1 MTYQFTHLSN
11 QGIIPCSRVFETE
24 LTLAFLDI
32 NPLSLNHI
40 LIIPKYHAEKM
51 HSLPDSNLSDILLV
65 VKRIALGV
73 GCNEYNLLQNNGRI
87 AHQEIDH
94 VHFHF
99 IPKSIENGL
108 MIESWSTLVVD
119 HQRLAE
125 SATLISKKIEDL
137 NLDE

>member
-1 MTYQFTHLSN
+1 MH
-11 QGIIPCSRVFETE
+11 R
-24 LTLAFLDI
+24 
-32 NPLSLNHI
+32 
-40 LIIPKYHAEKM
+40 AEKM